1 MFLLRHWHRST
12 TLFALTRRN
21 PTRNGRRYLL
31 LVGSLAKRFLIT
43 QCIAHGNLC
52 ESCTA
57 APEGAVHAF
66 RISSFHPAR
75 WFITSCVLT
84 APFFFLEPINRGLSV
99 PAYPLINLPLTR
111 AWHVFWATDA
121 CCHSSPPLPDRNPI
135 PIALSDYLSACRFAV
150 SERNFREQ
158 RSSCACPEID
168 GGQRSDQS
176 FPSKAR
182 RNGTTKKFPFE
193 EQ

>member
-1 MFLLRHWHRST
+1 VRVVHRRSG
-12 TLFALTRRN
+12 
-21 PTRNGRRYLL
+21 GRSACVSYLL
-31 LVGSLAKRFLIT
+31 LSPGPL
-43 QCIAHGNLC
+43 
-52 ESCTA
+52 
-57 APEGAVHAF
+57 VHHVVRANC
-66 RISSFHPAR
+66 P
-75 WFITSCVLT
+75 L
-84 APFFFLEPINRGLSV
+84 FFLEPINRGLSV